1 MRLTLKPCDTRI
13 HVNSP
18 GGFRKLIGTGSATIG
33 VFSLLGGYFYTA
45 MPAAEPL
52 KSEKV
57 VVQLQ
62 DLDQQADFL
71 LVGFDGPIN
80 SNRLDLTVNKVEAQ
94 GRFRYDRSYSLR
106 PTVFGKE
113 LRLAGF
119 PQDMTYPFPTILLF
133 RHN

>member
-1 MRLTLKPCDTRI
+1 
-13 HVNSP
+13 
-18 GGFRKLIGTGSATIG
+18 
-33 VFSLLGGYFYTA
+33 

-52 KSEKV
+52 KNEKV

-71 LVGFDGPIN
+71 LVGFGGPIN
-80 SNRLDLTVNKVEAQ
+80 SNRLDFTVNKVEAQ
-94 GRFRYDRSYSLR
+94 GRFRYDRSYSVR
-106 PTVFGKE
+106 PRIFSKE